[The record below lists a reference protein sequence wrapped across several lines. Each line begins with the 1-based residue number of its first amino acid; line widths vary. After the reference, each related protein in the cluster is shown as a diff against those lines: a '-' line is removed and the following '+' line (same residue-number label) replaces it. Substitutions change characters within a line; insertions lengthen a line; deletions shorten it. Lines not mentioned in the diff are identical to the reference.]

1 MTATTFTPVEALVGG
16 ALIGLSAV
24 FMMLFLGRIMGISGI
39 IGGLF
44 DSRSSPE
51 YFWRVA
57 FLVGVVAAPLG
68 YVFASAD
75 QPVISASPDIMLMA
89 VAGVLVGYGATTGS
103 GCTSGHG
110 ICGLARFS
118 RRSIAAV
125 AVFMSV
131 AFLTVFIARHV
142 F

>member
-16 ALIGLSAV
+16 VLIGLSAV
-24 FMMLFLGRIMGISGI
+24 LMMLFLGRIMGISGI

-44 DSRSSPE
+44 DSRSSQE
-51 YFWRVA
+51 YFWRVS
-57 FLVGVVAAPLG
+57 FLAGVVASPLV
-68 YVFASAD
+68 YAFASAD
-75 QPVISASPDIMLMA
+75 QPVISASPDIVLMA

-110 ICGLARFS
+110 VCGLARFS
-118 RRSIAAV
+118 RRSAAAV
-125 AVFMSV
+125 VVFMSV
-131 AFLTVFIARHV
+131 AFLTVYIARHV